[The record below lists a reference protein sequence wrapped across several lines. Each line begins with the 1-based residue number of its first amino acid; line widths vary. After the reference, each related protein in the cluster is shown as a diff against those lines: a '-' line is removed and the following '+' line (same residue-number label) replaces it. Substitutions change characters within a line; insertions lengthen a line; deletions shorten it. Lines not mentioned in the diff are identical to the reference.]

1 MWTQAGLPMDHIQ
14 QIDIYKLHQD
24 LKTVQVL
31 DVRAPQEWNDGHIPN
46 ATHIYL
52 PDLPKRMDKLNK
64 NTPVATYCHTGY
76 RASIAS
82 SLLRQA
88 GFEDVRNV
96 PGSWEAWIKAE
107 LPIEK

>member
-1 MWTQAGLPMDHIQ
+1 MDHIQ

-31 DVRAPQEWNDGHIPN
+31 DVRAPQEWNGGHIPN

-52 PDLPKRMDKLNK
+52 PDLPKRMNELDKK
-64 NTPVATYCHTGY
+64 VPVATYCNTGY

>member
-1 MWTQAGLPMDHIQ
+1 MDQ
-14 QIDIYKLHQD
+14 
-24 LKTVQVL
+24 
-31 DVRAPQEWNDGHIPN
+31 
-46 ATHIYL
+46 
-52 PDLPKRMDKLNK
+52 LNK
-64 NTPVATYCHTGY
+64 NAPVATYCNTGY

-96 PGSWEAWIKAE
+96 PGSWEAWIRAK